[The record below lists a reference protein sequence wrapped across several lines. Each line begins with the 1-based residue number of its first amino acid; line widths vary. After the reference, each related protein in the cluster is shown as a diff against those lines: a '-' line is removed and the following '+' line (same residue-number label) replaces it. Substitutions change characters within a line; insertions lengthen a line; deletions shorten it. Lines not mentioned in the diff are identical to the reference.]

1 MQNLYVVL
9 AIIAGAGLAAQ
20 VVVNAELRATTQSPL
35 WAAVISFFVGLTG
48 LALVTALWREPLA
61 TAGWPRAPWWTWTGG
76 LLGAVYILLAAA
88 LARQLGAALLLALV
102 IAGQVI
108 TSVVIDHYGWLGAPI
123 HRLSI
128 PRIVGAVLLVVG
140 VALIRWR

>member
-1 MQNLYVVL
+1 MQNLYVAL

-20 VVVNAELRATTQSPL
+20 VVINAELRASTQSAL
-35 WAAVISFFVGLTG
+35 WAAIIQFLVGLAG
-48 LALVTALWREPLA
+48 LAVVTIIWREPL
-61 TAGWPRAPWWTWTGG
+61 TTTGWGRAPWWAWTGG
-76 LLGAVYILLAAA
+76 LLGAAYIVLAAA

-108 TSVVIDHYGWLGAPI
+108 ISVLIDHFGWFGAPV
-123 HRLSI
+123 HRLSLA
-128 PRIVGAVLLVVG
+128 RAAGAVLLVAG